1 MLLLRNCNFVTVIN
15 TVMSQIDNPLCTA
28 SRLLLLAF
36 TDNAA
41 INIFACKLC
50 PYFGGRGMIN
60 DQEYDC

>member
-1 MLLLRNCNFVTVIN
+1 
-15 TVMSQIDNPLCTA
+15 MSQIDNPLCTA

-60 DQEYDC
+60 DQEYDCWVIY